1 MAYIGREPTVG
12 NFQVCDAISVVNGQ
26 AAYTMQVSSVN
37 VLPESA
43 NHMLVSLNGILQRP
57 GSSFTVSG
65 STITFASNLVTGD
78 SIDFIQILGDVL
90 NIGTPSDGTVST
102 AKIVDANV
110 TTAKIADANISLA
123 KLSATG
129 TKNSTTFLRGDN
141 TFAEAG
147 GVWVRTHYTQIGTD
161 GATQIDFTG
170 LSSSYEV
177 YKFYFVNIRPE
188 TDDVYMKFFMNVGG
202 SFQTGNSYGYAI
214 RLVDSDQTLGSAA
227 APEDNAFA
235 RVQVNGTGN
244 ATGETLNGEITIF
257 DPSGTTNF
265 NVITTN
271 FNSINTGGKSSSN
284 VGVISNMSSAAA
296 LTGIRIKFSS
306 GKMLAGGL
314 IIGYGLKA

>member
-1 MAYIGREPTVG
+1 MAITRIITPAVT
-12 NFQVCDAISVVNGQ
+12 D
-26 AAYTMQVSSVN
+26 VN
-37 VLPESA
+37 VTQ
-43 NHMLVSLNGILQRP
+43 G
-57 GSSFTVSG
+57 
-65 STITFASNLVTGD
+65 
-78 SIDFIQILGDVL
+78 
-90 NIGTPSDGTVST
+90 
-102 AKIVDANV
+102 
-110 TTAKIADANISLA
+110 KIADQAINEAKMQISNA
-123 KLSATG
+123 PTNGYFLSAQSGNTG
-129 TKNSTTFLRGDN
+129 GLTW
-141 TFAEAG
+141 AEAG
-147 GVWVRTHYTQIGTD
+147 GVWVRTHYTQIGAD

-214 RLVDSDQTLGSAA
+214 RLVDSDDTNSSAA

-271 FNSINTGGKSSSN
+271 FNSINNGGKSSSN

>member
-1 MAYIGREPTVG
+1 MAITRIITPAVT
-12 NFQVCDAISVVNGQ
+12 D
-26 AAYTMQVSSVN
+26 VN
-37 VLPESA
+37 VTQ
-43 NHMLVSLNGILQRP
+43 G
-57 GSSFTVSG
+57 
-65 STITFASNLVTGD
+65 
-78 SIDFIQILGDVL
+78 
-90 NIGTPSDGTVST
+90 
-102 AKIVDANV
+102 
-110 TTAKIADANISLA
+110 KIANQAINEAKMQISNA
-123 KLSATG
+123 PTNGYFLSAQSGNTG
-129 TKNSTTFLRGDN
+129 GLTW
-141 TFAEAG
+141 AEAG
-147 GVWVRTHYTQIGTD
+147 GVWVRTHYTQIGAD

-214 RLVDSDQTLGSAA
+214 RLV

-271 FNSINTGGKSSSN
+271 FNSINNGGKSSSN